1 MRHCFSLS
9 APPMI
14 DATPRRR
21 HMPLP
26 IAAFAF
32 DYYAA
37 DSMRR
42 HAADTLMP
50 LPPLLITPPC

>member
-1 MRHCFSLS
+1 
-9 APPMI
+9 MI